1 MRDMKKLITIL
12 VFAFFAIA
20 LNAQDKIINGYGLA
34 GVTNTAAARKT
45 AAYNYVFQVNTQS
58 PYYYALQVRQN
69 DEGGAPANNT
79 STAYFQGS
87 VDGTNY
93 VNIDT
98 LSYGGSSTY
107 EVVTKTS
114 FKDWTGSD
122 PYVLQ
127 LGYKYLRVNITPS
140 DTIWV
145 KSIWLNV
152 LPVK

>member
-1 MRDMKKLITIL
+1 MKKYFASL
-12 VFAFFAIA
+12 VFILLAVAVM
-20 LNAQDKIINGYGLA
+20 AQDKIINGYGVA
-34 GVTNTAAARKT
+34 GVTNTSAARKT
-45 AAYNYVFQVNTQS
+45 AAYNYVFQVNVDA
-58 PYYYALQVRQN
+58 PYHYVLQVRQN

-87 VDGTNY
+87 VDNTNWT
-93 VNIDT
+93 NIDT

-107 EVVTKTS
+107 EVLTKQS
-114 FKDWTGSD
+114 FKNFDVNVTPWYRS
-122 PYVLQ
+122 LSF
-127 LGYKYLRVNITPS
+127 KYLRVNITPS